1 MIDKNLFKFLR
12 ENCAVV
18 CARKSEYII
27 YNPIG
32 DNFFYKFRDYFSDRY
47 KSKAGEGNGIYVITR
62 KEDSVEEGIS
72 AEEWAL
78 NYCDNVQVKN
88 GSKDIEMWNLQV
100 SVEDI
105 ANGFC
110 YQWFHERYKIFL
122 DLESRDCILLKY
134 VD

>member
-32 DNFFYKFRDYFSDRY
+32 DNFFYEFRDYFSDRY
-47 KSKAGEGNGIYVITR
+47 ESEAGEGNGVYVITR

-88 GSKDIEMWNLQV
+88 GSKDIEMWNLTAF
-100 SVEDI
+100 SDDI
-105 ANGFC
+105 VKDFDE
-110 YQWFHERYKIFL
+110 QWFRERYRIFL
-122 DLESRDCILLKY
+122 ELGNCDCILLKY
-134 VD
+134 ID